1 MMNAMME
8 NDSCRLLMGQ
18 KMMEKP
24 EMMGM
29 MMSDPS
35 KMKGTMDH
43 MVDMAAQD
51 TAMFNDMIQMMKGK
65 PEMWSKV
72 MKMNSS
78 TSKTK

>member
-1 MMNAMME
+1 
-8 NDSCRLLMGQ
+8 
-18 KMMEKP
+18 
-24 EMMGM
+24 
-29 MMSDPS
+29 
-35 KMKGTMDH
+35 MDH